1 MKEEDLWLPTFTPEE
16 YFRYSRAVGDVRI
29 NLVQMI
35 WYKTDH
41 SYILDLIAADP
52 ETFAGT
58 GVVDLDDPAPD
69 RTMIEL
75 SKKGCRAFREPP
87 SEFDHPAFEK
97 LFSTGADHGLALSFN
112 MGVDR
117 LPALDRLCT
126 RYPETPVI
134 LDHVCHVGIR
144 EADYSEEDLEALLRF
159 ARHRQV
165 MVKIGPLQALC
176 SRSAPYFDVAAP
188 DSARRR
194 GLRRRPLHVGERQR
208 GADHHA
214 GSGDRL
220 PGRGRPD
227 PRPRGLSQPGREGGD
242 PLGYRG
248 KLLLWRAGLRAAEAR
263 SREAIMYTET
273 MPRNPLLSGVTDPDA
288 ERVLDG
294 SSSDLARATRPG
306 FLGNRHSPVEWSAG
320 DWSDMEAARDD
331 LLDLAAVEEQFDRGE
346 FLRDGYAVFEG
357 VIRPRAREKWLAALE
372 RGQQLNDSSAP
383 GRLVRH
389 RLARTRPP
397 AARMKIFP
405 PGISGRP
412 SAAASRCRRGPTR
425 PGSAP

>member
-1 MKEEDLWLPTFTPEE
+1 MTSPHRIVDAHIHVWTNDFASYPLAPGVKEEDLWLPTFTPEE

-58 GVVDLDDPAPD
+58 GVVDLDDPTPD

-159 ARHRQV
+159 ARHKQV

-176 SRSAPYFDVAAP
+176 SRAAPYYDV
-188 DSARRR
+188 
-194 GLRRRPLHVGERQR
+194 LPLIQSVVEAY
-208 GADHHA
+208 GADRCMWESDSGGPITMQDPVTDYPAAVALIRDHA
-214 GSGDRL
+214 DF
-220 PGRGRPD
+220 
-227 PRPRGLSQPGREGGD
+227 LSQ
-242 PLGYRG
+242 
-248 KLLLWRAGLRAAEAR
+248 AEK
-263 SREAIMYTET
+263 EAILWGT
-273 MPRNPLLSGVTDPDA
+273 A
-288 ERVLDG
+288 ESLFF
-294 SSSDLARATRPG
+294 PG
-306 FLGNRHSPVEWSAG
+306 LG
-320 DWSDMEAARDD
+320 
-331 LLDLAAVEEQFDRGE
+331 
-346 FLRDGYAVFEG
+346 
-357 VIRPRAREKWLAALE
+357 
-372 RGQQLNDSSAP
+372 
-383 GRLVRH
+383 
-389 RLARTRPP
+389 
-397 AARMKIFP
+397 
-405 PGISGRP
+405 
-412 SAAASRCRRGPTR
+412 
-425 PGSAP
+425 